1 MIPSGIK
8 IDVLAQMDKFMM
20 MIGIDASM
28 DTCLWAADSVARERL
43 VDSVLVAEETENL
56 DLLVQSRN

>member
-8 IDVLAQMDKFMM
+8 IDVLAQMDKFM

-56 DLLVQSRN
+56 DLLVQSQN